1 MNFNSK
7 DKQRIKLILFIV
19 TCSIII
25 FTFLQNFGSILVFF
39 HLIAGILSPFLLALG
54 LAFLVNMPMSMIE
67 NKLLSHLPLPAKLR
81 RALALVLSFIIVIA
95 AIVFLLFTVIPQLI
109 ASVQTLI
116 ANIPSFLRNLE
127 SFLRNS
133 EWAEPFV
140 DQFTEQIA
148 DINNSTL
155 MEYVQNWLAPQGA
168 DYINRI
174 LDTLMGTISSVFTS
188 TISFFLS
195 FIFSIYM
202 LNSKETLIRQAKEL
216 LYSLSSEKV
225 ADKAM
230 YVGYTAYDNFFN
242 FFTGQF
248 MEAIILGIMSF
259 IGMTIL
265 QFPYALVISTLIGFG
280 ALIPMIGAI
289 LAGMVGFFILL
300 TVSPIQALGFGV
312 FIVILQQ
319 FDGNLVYPKVVGRQV
334 GLPSLWVLFAVTIGG
349 SLYGIFGMLIF
360 VPIASTIYDLL
371 SDYKTKK
378 LSEAKINVEL
388 K

>member
-133 EWAEPFV
+133 EWAEPYV

>member
-7 DKQRIKLILFIV
+7 DKHWIKLILFIV

-25 FTFLQNFGSILVFF
+25 FTFLENFGTILEVFN
-39 HLIAGILSPFLLALG
+39 LVVAMLSPFLLALG
-54 LAFLVNMPMSMIE
+54 LAFLVNMPMGMIE
-67 NKLLSHLPLPAKLR
+67 NKVLSHLPIPSGLR
-81 RALALVLSFIIVIA
+81 RMIALVLSYIIVVS

-109 ASVQTLI
+109 VSIQTLI
-116 ANIPSFLRNLE
+116 SNIPSFLRNLE
-127 SFLRNS
+127 SFLKRTD
-133 EWAEPFV
+133 WAQPFV
-140 DQFTEQIA
+140 GPLTEQIENM
-148 DINNSTL
+148 NNSSF
-155 MEYVQNWLAPQGA
+155 MEYVQDWIAPQGA

-174 LDTLMGTISSVFTS
+174 LDTLMGTISNVFTG

-202 LNSKETLIRQAKEL
+202 LNSKETLSRQGKEL
-216 LYSLSSEKV
+216 LYSFASEK
-225 ADKAM
+225 AGDKTM
-230 YVGYTAYDNFFN
+230 YVLYTAYDNFYN

-248 MEAIILGIMSF
+248 MEAIILGIMNF

-265 QFPYALVISTLIGFG
+265 QMPYALVISTLIGFG

-289 LAGMVGFFILL
+289 LAGIVGFFILL
-300 TVSPIQALGFGV
+300 TVSPIEALGFGI

-319 FDGNLVYPKVVGRQV
+319 FDGNLVYPKVVGRQI

-349 SLYGIFGMLIF
+349 SLFGIFGMLIF
-360 VPIASTIYDLL
+360 VPIASTAYDLI

>member
-25 FTFLQNFGSILVFF
+25 FTFLQNFESILVFF
-39 HLIAGILSPFLLALG
+39 HLIVGILSPFLLALG

-81 RALALVLSFIIVIA
+81 RALALVLSYIIVIA

-109 ASVQTLI
+109 VSVQTLI

-174 LDTLMGTISSVFTS
+174 LDTLMGTISNVFTS

-202 LNSKETLIRQAKEL
+202 LNSKETLVRQAKEL

-265 QFPYALVISTLIGFG
+265 QLPYALVISTLIGFG